1 MKPIYLKLSVP
12 TDKLATGSSRFW
24 GNPDL
29 PEDFDYP
36 SYIDE
41 DGEEYDYDFVCQIN
55 PLLYLDAGWVQN
67 KK

>member
-12 TDKLATGSSRFW
+12 TDKLAAGSSRFW

-29 PEDFDYP
+29 SEDFDYP